1 MRTVKFYL
9 QLQKNSISQ
18 CKKNTFTKN
27 NLLLRKK
34 FILLQKNIVSMEKE
48 KTANVIQKITTLRS
62 KKGYTYENMAHELD
76 ITPAS
81 YRKIEIGETK
91 LTVERLFKIAE
102 ILKESVSNLLEVD
115 GNVFNQTNNE
125 NSGNQYQQKI
135 ENFYH
140 ENKEVY
146 EKLLKSKDEQIEL
159 LKSMVGK

>member
-1 MRTVKFYL
+1 
-9 QLQKNSISQ
+9 
-18 CKKNTFTKN
+18 
-27 NLLLRKK
+27 
-34 FILLQKNIVSMEKE
+34 MEKE
-48 KTANVIQKITTLRS
+48 KTADVIQKITSLRS

-102 ILKESVSNLLEVD
+102 ILDEPVSNLLEVS
-115 GNVFNQTNNE
+115 GSVFNQTNNE
-125 NSGNQYQQKI
+125 SSTGHQYQQQI

-159 LKSMVGK
+159 LKSVLEKL

>member
-1 MRTVKFYL
+1 
-9 QLQKNSISQ
+9 
-18 CKKNTFTKN
+18 
-27 NLLLRKK
+27 
-34 FILLQKNIVSMEKE
+34 MEKE
-48 KTANVIQKITTLRS
+48 KTADVIQKITSLRS

-102 ILKESVSNLLEVD
+102 ILDEPVSNLLEIN
-115 GNVFNQTNNE
+115 GSVFNQTNNE
-125 NSGNQYQQKI
+125 SSTCYQQQI
-135 ENFYH
+135 AHFYQ

-159 LKSMVGK
+159 LKSVMGKL

>member
-1 MRTVKFYL
+1 
-9 QLQKNSISQ
+9 
-18 CKKNTFTKN
+18 
-27 NLLLRKK
+27 
-34 FILLQKNIVSMEKE
+34 MEKE
-48 KTANVIQKITTLRS
+48 KTANVIQKITSLRS
-62 KKGYTYENMAHELD
+62 KRGYTYENMAHELN

-91 LTVERLFKIAE
+91 LTLERLFKIAE
-102 ILKESVSNLLEVD
+102 ILNEPVSSLLEAD

-125 NSGNQYQQKI
+125 NSTGNQYQQTI

-159 LKSMVGK
+159 LKSMLGKL